1 MNECYVS
8 IFVCDDWKHQ
18 KKSSFFNGIS
28 DQTKPNQISMVY
40 QAETQRLYIIT
51 CCGVEIFN
59 NFHHN
64 HHFVGFLISG
74 INYSVFLNKQ
84 TNPGYI
90 INFP

>member
-64 HHFVGFLISG
+64 HHFVGFYIGNKLHR
-74 INYSVFLNKQ
+74 FLNKQ
-84 TNPGYI
+84 TLGI
-90 INFP
+90 S